1 MLEKYQQ
8 FPFWQ
13 KLIAIIVI
21 LAIIGFLYH
30 NYVYKE
36 KVSKIASMEKE
47 LNSLI
52 VENTE
57 ARKMENEL
65 PNLERKIQQL
75 EFNLEH
81 LKEIL
86 PTDSEIERF
95 LAGLYQTALKNN
107 LRVPVYQK
115 QPDADYEEFLIKV
128 PMKYEANGK
137 YNDLRR
143 FYEALAQSTRIVN
156 ILNLDLKLE
165 KKGGIVAKFELTTF
179 RFKPELDD
187 EAQPEDTAGN

>member
-8 FPFWQ
+8 IPFWQ
-13 KLIAIIVI
+13 KLVAIIVI
-21 LAIIGFLYH
+21 LAVAGFLYN

-36 KVSKIASMEKE
+36 KVNQIASLEKQ
-47 LNSLI
+47 LNALI

-57 ARKMENEL
+57 AKKMENEL

-107 LRVPVYQK
+107 LRIPVYQK
-115 QPDADYEEFLIKV
+115 QPDANYEEFLIKV
-128 PMKYEANGK
+128 PMKYEARGR
-137 YNDLRR
+137 YNDLKR

-165 KKGGIVAKFELTTF
+165 KAGGITAKFELTTF
-179 RFKPELDD
+179 RFKPDVD
-187 EAQPEDTAGN
+187 EQAGGGGR